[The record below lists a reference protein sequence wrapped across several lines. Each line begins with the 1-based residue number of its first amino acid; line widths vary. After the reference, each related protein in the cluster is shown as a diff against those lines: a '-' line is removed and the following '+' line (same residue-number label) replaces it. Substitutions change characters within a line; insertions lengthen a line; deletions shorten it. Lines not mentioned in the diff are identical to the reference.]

1 MSFWCS
7 RFSSKV
13 GVPTDEQC
21 MVGGCVFWV
30 TRPMPKEE
38 AHRIC
43 YFRFWCL
50 TRAPT
55 ALCTR
60 FLTDSTDDSNSSKD
74 CCVGSVTC
82 SGSFSFGMNW
92 VILFGWALMARLKTN
107 PFFITFRSYLVS
119 ALNFFFMGIFLES
132 KLSSTVIVD
141 SSFFSSSSFFLL
153 NAVILATSLDVK
165 RLELIRLIIVHE
177 RFNCFFSPSLSLN
190 YRSTS

>member
-43 YFRFWCL
+43 YFRFLCL

-60 FLTDSTDDSNSSKD
+60 FLTDSTDDSKSWQ
-74 CCVGSVTC
+74 VGSVISC

-132 KLSSTVIVD
+132 KLSSAIIVD
-141 SSFFSSSSFFLL
+141 SSFFGSFSFFLL
-153 NAVILATSLDVK
+153 NAVILATSRDVR
-165 RLELIRLIIVHE
+165 RLELIRLMIVHE